1 MPSTRKMTTKSGKVF
16 YEISVSRGRG
26 KSRLTRRWYV
36 PEGWSKKAIERELA
50 AVSAEFERQCDAG
63 EAISRAEQHEK
74 DAREAAEA
82 AAKAA
87 QQAAEAA
94 KILTLRQYGERV
106 FMPAKAV
113 TMSENGRSSYQNC
126 LDRQIYP
133 VLGDMKMP
141 EITPAQI
148 SALLLDIQAQGKA
161 HATVIKAYTI
171 LHTLFKMAYLGDM
184 IDRNPMDKVERP
196 KPRKDEVKESEPAAY
211 TAEEVKRLLA
221 VLKDEPLKW
230 QALIRLLIDT
240 GIRRGECCALKWQ
253 NVNFK
258 TGEIRIAGNLCY
270 TATKGVY
277 LDTPKSGRVRVVYA
291 SDDTMALLRQ
301 LRIEQAKKAVS
312 AFVFTKEGSPE
323 PMHPQSPT
331 RYLKKLSERSGIP
344 DLHPHKL
351 RHTFASIAI
360 TNGADVASVSEVLG
374 HSDKAV
380 TLRMYTHADQESMKR
395 AAAITQEAIKK
406 AGQG

>member
-26 KSRLTRRWYV
+26 KSRLTRRWYA

-63 EAISRAEQHEK
+63 EVISRAEQREK
-74 DAREAAEA
+74 ASQEAM
-82 AAKAA
+82 
-87 QQAAEAA
+87 EAA

-106 FMPAKAV
+106 FMPAKTV
-113 TMSENGRSSYQNC
+113 TLSENARENYQSN
-126 LDRQIYP
+126 LNKKIYP
-133 VLGDMKMP
+133 ALGDLKMP

-148 SALLLDIQAQGKA
+148 SAFLLDFQAQGKA
-161 HATVIKAYTI
+161 HATVMKLYTI
-171 LHTLFKMAYLGDM
+171 LHSLFKMAYLGDM
-184 IDRNPMDKVERP
+184 IERNPMDKVERP
-196 KPRKDEVKESEPAAY
+196 KPRKDEVKTSEPSAY
-211 TAEEVKRLLA
+211 TAEEVRKLLD
-221 VLKDEPLKW
+221 VLETEPLKW
-230 QALIRLLIDT
+230 RALVRLLIDT

-270 TATKGVY
+270 TAAKGVY
-277 LDTPKSGRVRVVYA
+277 LDTPKSSRIRVVYA
-291 SDDTMALLRQ
+291 SDDTMDLLRQ

-323 PMHPQSPT
+323 PVHPQSPT
-331 RYLKKLSERSGIP
+331 RYLKKLSERSDIP